1 MAEKKNGRKNGR
13 PTATVE
19 ATTNGKGANGHQ
31 ELGDNALAAT
41 VVKDITSSNTEL
53 AKTSLGADTDAP
65 VKARVGFG
73 GSNVAADGS
82 DVTDEAG
89 KTAVAFGDFVKNI
102 GMAVAG
108 AQEELDKTLRETA
121 KRLSET
127 KIEVV
132 HTYEQELDNDGRLT
146 NRGEAKMQSLPLINY
161 LMPTAYQWSRVYLE
175 AEMKVNEFNSKSGFD
190 IQSKSSSGGFGLRGG
205 FGIGGGSFGGFGGF
219 GASSSQTSVQNGFA
233 MDSAAGTMKMEAT
246 LEPRGDIELPRPII
260 LQKGPTIQLTSTVEP
275 IETTPPSTPENP
287 TPTPVLTGR
296 KATVTVT
303 VKKHTGQPNDGKLI
317 EYSVDQPAI
326 NHSAG
331 TGGLTTSSTGVVTI
345 ILRREGPAFD
355 RNTAMPVQLVVWL
368 GMVSQTITVNL

>member
-19 ATTNGKGANGHQ
+19 ATTNGKGANGHH

-41 VVKDITSSNTEL
+41 VVKDMTRSNTEL
-53 AKTSLGADTDAP
+53 AKTSLGAETDAP

-82 DVTDEAG
+82 DVTDEAS

-190 IQSKSSSGGFGLRGG
+190 IQSKASSGGFGLRGG
-205 FGIGGGSFGGFGGF
+205 FGVGGASFGGFGGF

-260 LQKGPTIQLTSTVEP
+260 LQKGPTIQLSSAVTP
-275 IETTPPSTPENP
+275 MMQTPPSTPENP
-287 TPTPVLTGR
+287 TPQPVMVGR
-296 KATVTVT
+296 EATVTVT
-303 VKKHTGQPNDGKLI
+303 VKTHTGQPNANKLV
-317 EYSVDQPAI
+317 EYSLDQPAI

-331 TGGLTTSSTGVVTI
+331 TGGLTTNAQGVVTI
-345 ILRREGPAFD
+345 NLKREGAAFD
-355 RNTAMPVQLVVWL
+355 RNTAMTVKLVVWL